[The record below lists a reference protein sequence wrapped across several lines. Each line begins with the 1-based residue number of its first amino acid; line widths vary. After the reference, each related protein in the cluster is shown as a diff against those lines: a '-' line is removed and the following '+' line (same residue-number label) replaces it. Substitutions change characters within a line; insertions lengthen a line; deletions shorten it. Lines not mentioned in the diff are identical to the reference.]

1 MMFPILPHRST
12 SISDMASKKKTAA
25 KKTTKSSQKKAAAK
39 KPAAKK
45 KVTPKKKAAPKKQAN
60 PKVKEVRSKIVKEAK
75 DTIEEVRVVVSNKS
89 DVFSELAKEAFE
101 ESLKEQ
107 YSKKNFFQK
116 IFGSKKKS

>member
-1 MMFPILPHRST
+1 
-12 SISDMASKKKTAA
+12 MASKKKTAA